1 MICSGAEDHASLRTS
16 MDGNLLKDW
25 HVFSFDQT
33 LEQFLQST
41 RQSRNIIVDWEENMK
56 TSPYLEIVLRKKL
69 VLTNI

>member
-16 MDGNLLKDW
+16 MGGNLLKDW

-41 RQSRNIIVDWEENMK
+41 RQSSSSIVDWEENMK

>member
-1 MICSGAEDHASLRTS
+1 

>member
-16 MDGNLLKDW
+16 MDGNLLKDG

-41 RQSRNIIVDWEENMK
+41 RQAVVIVDWEENMK

>member
-25 HVFSFDQT
+25 HVFFFDQT

-41 RQSRNIIVDWEENMK
+41 GQSSSSNSRLRRKYENSLFRNSFKKE
-56 TSPYLEIVLRKKL
+56 TSPY
-69 VLTNI
+69 